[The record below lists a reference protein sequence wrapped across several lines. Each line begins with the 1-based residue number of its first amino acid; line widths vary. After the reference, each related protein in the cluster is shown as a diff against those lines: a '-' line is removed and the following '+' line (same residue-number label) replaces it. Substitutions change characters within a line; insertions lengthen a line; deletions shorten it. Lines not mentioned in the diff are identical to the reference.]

1 MALEN
6 LDRSEQIQLLD
17 SYIVAI
23 NEGKEPD
30 IVLHES
36 DIAEILTEIKKED
49 SEKFYN
55 YLTSLP
61 PEILGDTFLELPD
74 KYQNDLSREMSA
86 EDLAKVVNEMDTDDA
101 TDMVQKIEEND
112 ALKAKEVISQLEDDH
127 KKHVTSLKLYK
138 DDQAGSFM
146 QVELFSANLDE
157 TIADALKR
165 LKRLK
170 VEEELENIHY
180 VFIVDSEN
188 RLLGHISLEELIII
202 DFNKTFRDIE
212 DEWEETVTV
221 RSYDDVKSVA
231 NVVEKYNLTVLPVVD
246 NFNHLLGRIT
256 PDDIYDIIEENATE
270 QIYSLANVDVEEELQ
285 DSVLETGRSRGFW
298 LFINLITAVVASL
311 VIGGF
316 SDTID
321 QLVALAVLMPIV
333 ASMGGIAGTQTMT
346 VVVRQ
351 LALGEVTFDHTK
363 EILKKEL
370 LVSLMNGVLFSIVTT
385 ILAYVWFQMP
395 MLGVVMAMAI
405 FTNLIF
411 AGFFGAGIPL
421 FLKKIDIDPAIAS
434 GVLLTT
440 VTDVVGFFTF
450 LGLATLFLL

>member
-1 MALEN
+1 MEN
-6 LDRSEQIQLLD
+6 LERDEQLKLLD
-17 SYIVAI
+17 TYIEAI
-23 NEGKEPD
+23 KKGEEPE

-49 SEKFYN
+49 SEKFYD
-55 YLTSLP
+55 YLTTLP

-74 KYQNDLSREMSA
+74 KYQDDLSMEMSA
-86 EDLAKVVNEMDTDDA
+86 EDLARVVNEMDTDDA

-112 ALKAKEVISQLEDDH
+112 VQKAKEVISQLEEDH
-127 KKHVTSLKLYK
+127 KEHVKSLKLYK
-138 DDQAGSFM
+138 ENQAGSFM
-146 QVELFSANLDE
+146 QVELFSAAIDE

-180 VFIVDSEN
+180 VFIVDGEN
-188 RLLGHISLEELIII
+188 RLLGHISLEDLIII
-202 DFNKTFRDIE
+202 DFDKTFREIME
-212 DEWEETVTV
+212 ELEETISVH
-221 RSYDDVKSVA
+221 SYDDIKDVS
-231 NVVEKYNLTVLPVVD
+231 NIVEKYNLTVVPVVD

-256 PDDIYDIIEENATE
+256 PDDMYDIIEENATD
-270 QIYSLANVDVEEELQ
+270 QIYSLANVNVEEELE
-285 DSVLETGRSRGFW
+285 DSVLETGKSRAYW
-298 LFINLITAVVASL
+298 LFVNLITAVIASL
-311 VIGGF
+311 VIGSF

-351 LALGEVTFDHTK
+351 LALGEVDFDDTK
-363 EILKKEL
+363 EILRKEI
-370 LVSLMNGVLFSIVTT
+370 LVSLFNGLIFSIVTT
-385 ILAYVWFQMP
+385 ILAYVWFKLP
-395 MLGVVMAMAI
+395 MLGAVMAGAI
-405 FTNLIF
+405 FINLIF

-421 FLKKIDIDPAIAS
+421 FLKKINIDPAVAS

-450 LGLATLFLL
+450 LGLATLVLL

>member
-74 KYQNDLSREMSA
+74 KYQNDLSKEMSA

-188 RLLGHISLEELIII
+188 RLLGHISLEDLIII

-256 PDDIYDIIEENATE
+256 SDDIYDIIEENATE
-270 QIYSLANVDVEEELQ
+270 QIYSLANVDAEEELQ

-395 MLGVVMAMAI
+395 MLGVVMALAI

>member
-1 MALEN
+1 
-6 LDRSEQIQLLD
+6 
-17 SYIVAI
+17 
-23 NEGKEPD
+23 
-30 IVLHES
+30 
-36 DIAEILTEIKKED
+36 
-49 SEKFYN
+49 
-55 YLTSLP
+55 
-61 PEILGDTFLELPD
+61 
-74 KYQNDLSREMSA
+74 
-86 EDLAKVVNEMDTDDA
+86 
-101 TDMVQKIEEND
+101 
-112 ALKAKEVISQLEDDH
+112 
-127 KKHVTSLKLYK
+127 
-138 DDQAGSFM
+138 M

-188 RLLGHISLEELIII
+188 RLLGHISLEDLIII

-256 PDDIYDIIEENATE
+256 SDDIYDIIEENATE
-270 QIYSLANVDVEEELQ
+270 QIYSLANVDAEEELQ

-395 MLGVVMAMAI
+395 MLGVVMALAI

>member
-6 LDRSEQIQLLD
+6 LDRAEQIQLLD
-17 SYIVAI
+17 GYITAI
-23 NEGKEPD
+23 NEGKETD

-49 SEKFYN
+49 SDKFYN

-61 PEILGDTFLELPD
+61 PEIQGDTFLELPD
-74 KYQNDLSREMSA
+74 KYQNDLSKEMSA

-112 ALKAKEVISQLEDDH
+112 ALKAREVISQLEDDH

-157 TIADALKR
+157 TIAQALKR
-165 LKRLK
+165 LKHLK
-170 VEEELENIHY
+170 IEEELENIHY
-180 VFIVDSEN
+180 VFIVDNEN
-188 RLLGHISLEELIII
+188 RLLGHISLEDLIII
-202 DFNKTFRDIE
+202 DFNKTFREIE

-221 RSYDDVKSVA
+221 RSYDDIKTVA

-256 PDDIYDIIEENATE
+256 PDDMYDIIEENATD

-285 DSVLETGRSRGFW
+285 DSVFETGRSRGFW
-298 LFINLITAVVASL
+298 LLINLITAVVASL
-311 VIGGF
+311 VIGTF
-316 SDTID
+316 SETIN

-370 LVSLMNGVLFSIVTT
+370 LIAIMNGVLFSLVTT
-385 ILAYVWFQMP
+385 LLAYIWFKMP
-395 MLGVVMAMAI
+395 MLGLVMALAI
-405 FTNLIF
+405 FTNLVF
-411 AGFFGAGIPL
+411 AGVFGAGIPL

-450 LGLATLFLL
+450 LGLATLLLL